1 MWPRESSTD
10 RLSAYLGR
18 RFVWRQTDREGGLA
32 RLDAAFQVDV
42 TRTSR
47 VFVRLCMRLRWVYL
61 GLLAALGTAAVGFQV
76 VGSTEVAS
84 HAFFHL
90 SFAVVGALLWFIPPP
105 VSAPNRW
112 VWRAGWAVSAAWWI
126 EALGAFGYDDQAT
139 SAVPGLHSVHN
150 VVAPLVLLAALIIL
164 IASACALALTRLR
177 RPVAYGLVVL
187 ASVGSLFLIVTAVG
201 LGP

>member
-1 MWPRESSTD
+1 
-10 RLSAYLGR
+10 
-18 RFVWRQTDREGGLA
+18 
-32 RLDAAFQVDV
+32 
-42 TRTSR
+42 
-47 VFVRLCMRLRWVYL
+47 MRLRWVYL

-90 SFAVVGALLWFIPPP
+90 SFAAGVGALLWFRPPP

-126 EALGAFGYDDQAT
+126 EVLGAFGYDDRAT
-139 SAVPGLHSVHN
+139 SAVPGLHWVHN
-150 VVAPLVLLAALIIL
+150 VAAPLVLLAALIIL
-164 IASACALALTRLR
+164 IASACALALNRLP
-177 RPVAYGLVVL
+177 RPVAYGLVAL